1 MSSHRIISDYATGYS
16 YFCSKYWRTW
26 IVIEITAAIDT
37 WFSNFREHRFAPLG
51 IRLWLVKFSSLAL
64 LQPGIMK
71 LNSPFEGIFGTA
83 QAQEYFSTF
92 FHPSTP
98 ILGAIIST
106 VS

>member
-1 MSSHRIISDYATGYS
+1 
-16 YFCSKYWRTW
+16 
-26 IVIEITAAIDT
+26 
-37 WFSNFREHRFAPLG
+37 
-51 IRLWLVKFSSLAL
+51 
-64 LQPGIMK
+64 MK
-71 LNSPFEGIFGTA
+71 LNSPFQGIFGTA